1 MKKIAVIVLAFL
13 SCLFQAE
20 ARSSG
25 APNSACSNLTP
36 RHAPNE
42 AGNDPFP
49 YEVDLSMLAMSGYDG
64 GKNYSSK

>member
-1 MKKIAVIVLAFL
+1 MKKFAVIALALL
-13 SCLFQAE
+13 SCLFQVE

-25 APNSACSNLTP
+25 APNAACRNLVP

-49 YEVDLSMLAMSGYDG
+49 YEVDLSTLAMSGYDG
-64 GKNYSSK
+64 GKSYSSK